1 MSHIPVLL
9 DEVLA
14 VLKPAPGKVFID
26 GTFGAGGY
34 SRALLEHGAD
44 VLALDRDPSVAPIA
58 ARLEKEYGA
67 RFRFINAKFSEI
79 PSLAAATSAWSPRAH
94 GGPCSCAAEYEA
106 ARCSETRQPPPRY
119 SRGEMASGREG
130 VDGLVLDIGV
140 SSMQID
146 EGERGFSYTKDG
158 PLSMS
163 MGGGTLSAE
172 EVVNKYKEEKLADV
186 LYNYGELRNSRA
198 LARKI
203 VAARPVSS
211 TLALADIVGQ
221 PHASR
226 VFQAIRIEV
235 NDELGE
241 LSSALA
247 GADKIIKPGGVL
259 AVVSFHSLEDRIV
272 KKFFAGDS
280 VSRYS
285 PAPAVIKPFQS
296 GTKNAIIPSSAEI
309 AKNPRAASAKLRFGV
324 RA

>member
-9 DEVLA
+9 DEVLE
-14 VLKPAPGKVFID
+14 VLKPAPSKVFID

-34 SRALLEHGAD
+34 SRALLERGAD
-44 VLALDRDPSVAPIA
+44 VLAFDRDPSVAPVA

-79 PSLAAATSAWSPRAH
+79 PKLAAEKA
-94 GGPCSCAAEYEA
+94 SC
-106 ARCSETRQPPPRY
+106 
-119 SRGEMASGREG
+119 EG
-130 VDGLVLDIGV
+130 LDGLVLDIGV

-146 EGERGFSYTKDG
+146 QAARGFSYTKDG

-221 PHASR
+221 AHASR

-241 LSSALA
+241 LSRALA

-272 KKFFAGDS
+272 KKFFASDS

-285 PAPAVIKPFQS
+285 PASTATKPFQS
-296 GTKNAIIPSSAEI
+296 GAKNAIIPSGAEI
-309 AKNPRAASAKLRFGV
+309 AKNPRAASAKLRFGI